1 MTELDYILLTPIV
14 IGLIRGLFRGF
25 VKEIVGIIALV
36 VAIIVTKCFT
46 NSVVVWALHY
56 VDWPAQL
63 LKVIIYILLF
73 LSVATI
79 VRWLGKMLS
88 RFLHSLSLGWLNH
101 LLGGA
106 FGALS
111 WAIIVSLLLN
121 LAVVANSYIHVL
133 KPEATEGSI
142 LYQPMLD
149 IAGITWEK
157 AASSIT
163 L

>member
-1 MTELDYILLTPIV
+1 MTEFDYILLTPIV

-46 NSVVVWALHY
+46 DTIVAWAQHY
-56 VDWPAQL
+56 VEWPAQL

-73 LSVATI
+73 LSIAAI
-79 VRWLGKMLS
+79 VRWLGKMMS
-88 RFLHSLSLGWLNH
+88 RFLRSLSLGWLNH
-101 LLGGA
+101 LLGGV

-111 WAIIVSLLLN
+111 WAILVSIVLN
-121 LAVVANSYIHVL
+121 IAVVADSYIHVL
-133 KPEATEGSI
+133 KPDAMEGSQ
-142 LYQPMLD
+142 LYQPMLSL
-149 IAGITWEK
+149 AGITWEK
-157 AASSIT
+157 ATSSIA